1 MRAVRQL
8 LLFAA
13 LLGFWLVISGQ
24 YNLLFIGMGIA
35 SAALATWFGGK
46 LFDNAIGPASDHPR
60 VSALQ
65 AVLYVGWVLYRIMP
79 SAFQVAWIVV
89 HPGRD
94 PRPGM
99 VCFTTQLAS
108 PAARTV
114 LANSITLIPGTMTV
128 DVAGD
133 EFTVHAF
140 TPDAADDLATAEMQ
154 NRIARVFRD
163 DEQEAPEM
171 RWESGHRPTDDR
183 SN

>member
-1 MRAVRQL
+1 MRLVRQI
-8 LLFAA
+8 LLFAL

-24 YNLLFIGMGIA
+24 YNPLFIGMGIA
-35 SAALATWFGGK
+35 SAAFATWFGGK
-46 LFDNAIGPASDHPR
+46 LFDNAIGLASAHPR
-60 VSALQ
+60 VSAVQ
-65 AVLYVGWVLYRIMP
+65 VPLYIGWILYRIVP
-79 SAFQVAWIVV
+79 SALQVAWIVL

-99 VCFTTQLAS
+99 VRFTTHLAS

-140 TPDAADDLATAEMQ
+140 TPDAADDLASAEMQ

-163 DEQEAPEM
+163 DAQPAPEM

-183 SN
+183 GR